1 MTFDEWFDKQA
12 GDGEISW
19 LMTDVLTR
27 RELHLLQKA
36 AWEAGRQSMRR
47 KPLRPVRPKKL
58 KESREYR
65 EKAVRFLRVH
75 SYCQCEV
82 TCGSPEMCGAARHV
96 HHIRGRGKY
105 LLDERYWL
113 AVCFECHEWIHAHPR
128 EAKERGWLMSRI
140 ANPPPE

>member
-65 EKAVRFLRVH
+65 EKAAAWLANH
-75 SYCQCEV
+75 PLCQCGV
-82 TCGSPEMCGAARHV
+82 ACVVNWAKPTQV